1 MRKVV
6 SVSLDEELESM
17 LLKSARRQKVSKS
30 EVVQMALKQ
39 YFFLTEAK
47 RFRKDLKKYA
57 EKAGY
62 LSDEDIYKDIS

>member
-39 YFFLTEAK
+39 YFFLTDAK

>member
-30 EVVQMALKQ
+30 EVVQAALRQ

-47 RFRKDLKKYA
+47 RFRKNLKSYA

-62 LSDEDIYKDIS
+62 LGEEDIYKDIS

>member
-17 LLKSARRQKVSKS
+17 LLKNARRQKVSKS

-39 YFFLTEAK
+39 YFFLTDAK

>member
-30 EVVQMALKQ
+30 EVVQAALKQ

-47 RFRKDLKKYA
+47 RFRKNLKNYA

-62 LSDEDIYKDIS
+62 LSEEDIYKDIS

>member
-1 MRKVV
+1 
-6 SVSLDEELESM
+6 M

-39 YFFLTEAK
+39 YFFLTDAK